1 MKEKMRI
8 ARKSIFIS
16 GLVLA
21 VAYVL
26 PFVLVLV
33 NAFKPKIDILVN
45 PLAWPKTFT
54 MDNFTQALEK
64 MDFFRSLTNSV
75 IITVFSVSGL
85 IIFSSMLAYYLAR
98 NKNRFTKT
106 TFLILV
112 ASMIVPFQ
120 ALMIPFMS
128 IFAQFV
134 AVNNRVALIFFYQ
147 GFGIALSTFLYHGF
161 ISKIPMDLDEAA
173 AMDGA
178 SDMTIFWKIVFPMLR
193 PITATVAIIN
203 ALWIWND
210 FLLPRLVLTRET
222 QTLPLSTYLF
232 YGQYATEYGQAMAGL
247 LLAVLPIIVFYLML
261 QKHFISGISQGA
273 VK

>member
-1 MKEKMRI
+1 MKEASRI
-8 ARKSIFIS
+8 AKRAIFLG
-16 GLVLA
+16 GLVLS

-26 PFVLVLV
+26 PFVLVFI
-33 NAFKPKIDILVN
+33 NAFKPKYDILEN
-45 PLAWPKTFT
+45 PLAWPKVVT
-54 MDNFTQALEK
+54 MDNFSQALQK
-64 MDFFRSLTNSV
+64 MDFYRSLTNSV

-98 NKNRFTKT
+98 NKNKFTHT

-120 ALMIPFMS
+120 ALMIPFMA

-134 AVNNRVALIFFYQ
+134 AINNRAALIFFYQ

-178 SDMTIFWKIVFPMLR
+178 SDMTIFWKIMFPMLR
-193 PITATVAIIN
+193 PVTATVAIVN

-210 FLLPRLVLTRET
+210 FLLPRLVLTQET

-232 YGQYATEYGQAMAGL
+232 YGQYSTEYGQAMAGL
-247 LLAVLPIIVFYLML
+247 LLAVLPIIVFYLIL
-261 QKHFISGISQGA
+261 QKQFISGISQGA